1 MQSTKKRILALLLT
15 LTLLLGT
22 VPVTALAAEGEDVK
36 AELSV
41 EPIPEGLFEE
51 EPVPGEPAQEELV
64 PTEPA
69 PEEQDELP
77 LSELMLA
84 GSAPASG
91 DCGDNLSWALNEET
105 GVLTITGTGAMWD
118 YDDYADPAPW
128 ARRGVKNI
136 VLGSGMTTIGQCA
149 FCGCGSVTSVTIPE
163 GVTTIGGYAFWFD
176 GGLTSVTIPE
186 GVTTIGE
193 RAFESC
199 DALTDIYFEGN
210 LGQWDAITKGE
221 EAIPWDVTV
230 HATPAGPCGD
240 NLTWALDEE
249 TGVLTISGTGAMW
262 DYRHPE
268 SDMPPVAPW
277 HMLDVESAV
286 IGAGVTSIGKYA
298 FTNCGDLT
306 SVTIP
311 EGVTAI
317 SDGAFWGCD
326 ELPSVA
332 LPVSLKSIGQKT
344 FYDCE
349 ALTDIYYGGTEEQW
363 DAVTKGEAAI
373 PDGVTIHVELPPISG
388 ECGENA
394 TCLLEKG
401 VLTIS
406 GTGRIWGDEG
416 DNAPWCGHS
425 FTSLIIEEGITEIG
439 CYAFD
444 YCMDLKTVT
453 IPLSVTS
460 IEEYAFEGC
469 ENIDIYYAGTTK
481 QWDAIEKGGGAVSAS
496 VTVHA
501 APAGDCGD
509 DVEWLL
515 DEKTGT
521 LTVSGTGDMYDYWG
535 GAPWNGY
542 DVINVVVEE
551 GVSSIGDFA
560 FCDNVKLRSVSLP
573 KSLRSVGICAFA
585 GCEGLESITI
595 PEGVTTIGN
604 SAFACCY
611 DLTSVTLPKSLTTL
625 GEDVFEDCYSLSDV
639 FFSGSEAQWSAA
651 TAESYGFPAWIT
663 VHCNYVPGPCDA
675 GHNWGTPT
683 YVWSADKSECTAT
696 RVCLNDAA
704 HTETAIAEV
713 RAYTTD
719 AGCETTGETEY
730 EADFDAEWAEDQSC
744 TETLPALGHNWV
756 FERVDD
762 SSVPYNNVFY
772 CDNCREEER
781 EEIPTPKATNVILDC
796 EAEETVYLNDMI
808 VPCLELHAAV
818 FPGNA
823 MPGLEEQVKWSGMNT
838 AYGTFEQAGNTLFIT
853 ELTGKTG
860 TITLTATAQDGSK
873 VKNSVKL
880 TFAKR
885 AESIEILDSKGA
897 EIEEPFELT
906 GKTSYTFKT
915 SIAADKSITD
925 KNVLWELDSEYA
937 TVDAKTGK
945 VTVKS
950 FAGEEITA
958 CLTVA
963 TAADDNI
970 CDEIELRLKPNLTQ
984 SIDITNYGERVN
996 DLTLPVDIDEM
1007 AVFLYAEPVGLEGD
1021 VKWSSSSSKIATVD
1035 DGTVYLKGTG
1045 TVTITAAVGKVKS
1058 SVKLSV
1064 RRSVRTIT
1072 VPEYIFLTAGKSA
1085 TLTATVEPANATNKN
1100 LIWEL
1105 EEGAEVYATLSKNKI
1120 TASKNLTSPVEV
1132 YVFVSSAD
1140 GCAENDVP
1148 VILMPAASAV
1158 KINGVP
1164 PEGEVDYTDNVKL
1177 TAEIEPLSALQSVNW
1192 TSSNKSYTI
1201 DENGYITMADNA
1213 KSATVTFTATAADG
1227 SGKKATAKIKFVRAM
1242 RDEDLTLAEVA
1253 GVGSGKSVTVPYTLD
1268 KAVTNQKLTW
1278 TLDDTTYAT
1287 CKNNVVTA
1295 KKDLTEEHTVTL
1307 TATAQDGSGIS
1318 KSCTVTIYPVASGVV
1333 IGEVPEGEVDFFD
1346 APRLIATVEPESALQ
1361 SVKWSSSNKS
1371 YAIDNYGNITVA
1383 DDAKAATV
1391 TFTATAQDGSGKKAT
1406 AKIKFVRLMRDE
1418 DLTLP
1423 EVVSVSAGK
1432 SVTVPYTLN
1441 KAVTNQK
1448 LTWTLEKTTD
1458 ATNKNNVV
1466 TAKKDIT
1473 APQFGFLVAT
1483 AQDGSGISKSCVV
1496 TIYPIATAVKIE
1508 GVPEGDVDFSEA
1520 LTLSAVVEP
1529 ANALP
1534 SVKWSSSN
1542 KSFAIDEY
1550 GNITVADNAK
1560 SATVTFTATAQDG
1573 SGKKA
1578 TAKIKFVRRMRDED
1592 LTLAG
1597 NAMVAAGKSVTVP
1610 YEVNKAVTNQK
1621 LTWTLV
1627 DDTYATCKNNVV
1639 TAKPGLTEF
1648 TFTVLTATAQ
1658 DGSGVSKRCAVAL
1671 YPITTAVK
1679 IYNDGEECTGKTI
1692 DFSGYAEL
1700 DVEKEPDNA
1709 MGSWTAKSSSSA
1721 VQVSMEGNML
1731 YAWIAEGKTL
1741 KPGTKVTVTVTAA
1754 DGSGKS
1760 AKVILKAV
1768 EAR

>member
-1 MQSTKKRILALLLT
+1 MHSTKKRILALLLT
-15 LTLLLGT
+15 LTLLLGM

-51 EPVPGEPAQEELV
+51 EPVPGEPAPEELV

-69 PEEQDELP
+69 PEEQGELP
-77 LSELMLA
+77 LSELTLE
-84 GSAPASG
+84 GSAPTSG
-91 DCGDNLSWALNEET
+91 DCGDSLSWTLDEET
-105 GVLTITGTGAMWD
+105 GTLTITGTGAMWD

-136 VLGSGMTTIGQCA
+136 VLDSGMTAIGQCA

-163 GVTTIGGYAFWFD
+163 GVTTIGDYAFWFD
-176 GGLTSVTIPE
+176 SGLTSVTIPV
-186 GVTTIGE
+186 GVTTIGAY
-193 RAFESC
+193 AFESC
-199 DALTDIYFEGN
+199 GMREIA
-210 LGQWDAITKGE
+210 
-221 EAIPWDVTV
+221 V
-230 HATPAGPCGD
+230 
-240 NLTWALDEE
+240 
-249 TGVLTISGTGAMW
+249 
-262 DYRHPE
+262 
-268 SDMPPVAPW
+268 PV
-277 HMLDVESAV
+277 S
-286 IGAGVTSIGKYA
+286 
-298 FTNCGDLT
+298 
-306 SVTIP
+306 
-311 EGVTAI
+311 VTAI
-317 SDGAFWGCD
+317 GDHAFNLCD
-326 ELPSVA
+326 
-332 LPVSLKSIGQKT
+332 
-344 FYDCE
+344 
-349 ALTDIYYGGTEEQW
+349 ALTDIYYGGTAVQW
-363 DAVTKGEAAI
+363 DAVTKGESAIPDGVTMHVTLPPISGECGDNATFLLEKGVLTVSGTGRMWGDEGNDAPWCGFNVTDVIIEEGITYIGYYDFDYCTTLKTVTIPVSVDSIGQSAFEGCSALTDIYYAGTEAQWDAITLFDDAI
-373 PDGVTIHVELPPISG
+373 PDGVTIHYNPCADGHDWAAPTYAWSEDKS
-388 ECGENA
+388 ECTAKRVCKNDPAHTESATATVTDEVTKPA
-394 TCLLEKG
+394 TCEEPGEKTTTATFAEDWAQEQSCTA
-401 VLTIS
+401 TIP
-406 GTGRIWGDEG
+406 
-416 DNAPWCGHS
+416 AKGHS
-425 FTSLIIEEGITEIG
+425 
-439 CYAFD
+439 
-444 YCMDLKTVT
+444 
-453 IPLSVTS
+453 
-460 IEEYAFEGC
+460 
-469 ENIDIYYAGTTK
+469 
-481 QWDAIEKGGGAVSAS
+481 
-496 VTVHA
+496 
-501 APAGDCGD
+501 
-509 DVEWLL
+509 
-515 DEKTGT
+515 
-521 LTVSGTGDMYDYWG
+521 
-535 GAPWNGY
+535 
-542 DVINVVVEE
+542 
-551 GVSSIGDFA
+551 
-560 FCDNVKLRSVSLP
+560 
-573 KSLRSVGICAFA
+573 
-585 GCEGLESITI
+585 
-595 PEGVTTIGN
+595 
-604 SAFACCY
+604 
-611 DLTSVTLPKSLTTL
+611 
-625 GEDVFEDCYSLSDV
+625 
-639 FFSGSEAQWSAA
+639 
-651 TAESYGFPAWIT
+651 
-663 VHCNYVPGPCDA
+663 
-675 GHNWGTPT
+675 WGTPT

-696 RVCLNDAA
+696 RICKNDPA

-719 AGCETTGETEY
+719 AGCETPGETEY
-730 EADFDAEWAEDQSC
+730 VADFDAEWAEDQ
-744 TETLPALGHNWV
+744 TFTVTLPPLGHSWV
-756 FERVDD
+756 FDWVDD
-762 SSVPYNNVFY
+762 SSVPYYNVFY
-772 CDNCREEER
+772 CDNCRDEKR

-808 VPCLELHAAV
+808 VPRLELHAAV

-823 MPGLEEQVKWSGMNT
+823 MPELEEQVKWSGMNT
-838 AYGTFEQAGNTLFIT
+838 AYGTFEQAGNTLFIS

-860 TITLTATAQDGSK
+860 TVTLTATAQDGSK

-915 SIAADKSITD
+915 SIAADKSVTD
-925 KNVLWELDSEYA
+925 KNVLWVLDSEYA
-937 TVDAKTGK
+937 TVDAKGK

-958 CLTVA
+958 RLTVA

-970 CDEIELRLKPNLTQ
+970 CDAIELRLKPNLTQ
-984 SIDITNYGERVN
+984 SIDLMSDGERVN

-1007 AVFLYAEPVGLEGD
+1007 AVFFYAEPVGLEGD

-1064 RRSVRTIT
+1064 RRSVWTIS
-1072 VPEYIFLTAGKSA
+1072 VPEYVLLAAGKSA

-1120 TASKNLTSPVEV
+1120 TASKNLTSPVEIS
-1132 YVFVSSAD
+1132 VFVSSAD
-1140 GCAENDVP
+1140 GCAENVVP
-1148 VILMPAASAV
+1148 VILTPAASAV

-1164 PEGEVDYTDNVKL
+1164 EGEVDYTDKVKL
-1177 TAEIEPLSALQSVNW
+1177 NAQVEPLTASQSVNW

-1201 DENGYITMADNA
+1201 DENGYITMAADA
-1213 KSATVTFTATAADG
+1213 KAATVTFTATAADG

-1278 TLDDTTYAT
+1278 ELSDSTYAT

-1307 TATAQDGSGIS
+1307 TATAQDGSGVR
-1318 KSCTVTIYPVASGVV
+1318 KRCTVTIYPVASAVKISG
-1333 IGEVPEGEVDFFD
+1333 VPEGEVDFFK

-1371 YAIDNYGNITVA
+1371 YAIDSYGNITVA

-1391 TFTATAQDGSGKKAT
+1391 TFTATAADGSGKKAT

-1423 EVVSVSAGK
+1423 EEAVMVAAGK
-1432 SVTVPYTLN
+1432 SVTVPYEVN
-1441 KAVTNQK
+1441 KYVTNQK
-1448 LTWTLEKTTD
+1448 LTWILEETTA

-1473 APQFGFLVAT
+1473 APQLGFLVAI
-1483 AQDGSGISKSCVV
+1483 AQDGSEVV
-1496 TIYPIATAVKIE
+1496 KACPVVIYPIATAVQIE

-1529 ANALP
+1529 ANALQN
-1534 SVKWSSSN
+1534 VKWSSSN
-1542 KSFAIDEY
+1542 KSFAIDES
-1550 GNITVADNAK
+1550 GHITVADDAK
-1560 SATVTFTATAQDG
+1560 AATVTFTATAADG

-1597 NAMVAAGKSVTVP
+1597 NTMVAAGKSVTVP

-1621 LTWTLV
+1621 LTWTLE

-1658 DGSGVSKRCAVAL
+1658 DGSGVSKSCAVAL

-1709 MGSWTAKSSSSA
+1709 MGSWTAKSSNSA

-1731 YAWIAEGKTL
+1731 LAQIAEGKTL

-1760 AKVILKAV
+1760 AKVILNAV